1 MTVSAPAKWG
11 LRGLGLGYLLILL
24 LAPVVMIF
32 FKTFENGIGP
42 PLDAITSPDAIHA
55 MKLTLLMVAI
65 AVPLNTVFG
74 IGCALLLVRHRWK
87 GNAAIDA
94 IINLP
99 FAVSPV
105 VIGLSLFLLYGN
117 DGWFG
122 PTLADWGIQVLFS
135 TPGMILASVFV
146 SLPFV
151 VREVVPVLQEIGTE
165 QEQAASTLGANGW
178 QTFWRV
184 TLPAIRWGVAYGIVL
199 TTARVL
205 GEFGAV
211 TVVSGSISGET
222 ETLPLYVAKQFE
234 QFNIEA
240 AYGGAIVL
248 ALMALTTLLL
258 MTVGGRKR
266 KAQVAGAG
274 PIGDL
279 QISGAAPDE
288 PKQKED
294 S

>member
-1 MTVSAPAKWG
+1 MSPTAPARWG
-11 LRGLGLGYLLILL
+11 LRTLAFGYLGLLL
-24 LAPVVMIF
+24 LAPVGMIF
-32 FKTFENGIGP
+32 YKTFEHGLSAPIE
-42 PLDAITSPDAIHA
+42 AMTTPDALHSIW
-55 MKLTLLMVAI
+55 LTLLMVAV

-87 GNAAIDA
+87 GNAVIDGV
-94 IINLP
+94 INLP
-99 FAVSPV
+99 FAISPI

-122 PTLADWGIQVLFS
+122 PTLSEWGIQVLFS
-135 TPGMILASVFV
+135 TPGMILASIFV

-178 QTFWRV
+178 QTFWRI
-184 TLPAIRWGVAYGIVL
+184 TLPAIRWGVAYGVVL

-211 TVVSGSISGET
+211 TIVSGSISGET
-222 ETLPLYVAKQFE
+222 ETLPLFVAKAFE
-234 QFNIEA
+234 QFNEEA
-240 AYGGAIVL
+240 AYAGAIVL
-248 ALMALTTLLL
+248 ALLALTTLLL
-258 MTVGGRKR
+258 MSVGGRKA
-266 KAQVAGAG
+266 KQV
-274 PIGDL
+274 
-279 QISGAAPDE
+279 
-288 PKQKED
+288 KEE